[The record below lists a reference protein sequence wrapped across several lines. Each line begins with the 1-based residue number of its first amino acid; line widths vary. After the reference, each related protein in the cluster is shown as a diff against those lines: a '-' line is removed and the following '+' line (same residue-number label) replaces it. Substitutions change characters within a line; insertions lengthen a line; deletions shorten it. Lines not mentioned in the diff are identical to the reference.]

1 MDTGE
6 AMTKFSAPLLTALS
20 IATAVAAIAP
30 AFAQRQ
36 GDPNMGHFYMARQ
49 QITITDEAPMVNDQR
64 TNPAAAQA
72 SGSGGMPGGPMAL
85 PRAGW
90 QPYSQ
95 SIPSL
100 RTSLPKTNNGVPEK
114 APPPPPVGMRGRA
127 GGLINGARTASK
139 PKSSRPTTASA
150 PSAPVVKAYSPYKQ
164 YEPDSAAAGSAA
176 MQSNSNVRGSVLHWA
191 RPRKNY

>member
-1 MDTGE
+1 
-6 AMTKFSAPLLTALS
+6 MTKFSAPLLTALS
-20 IATAVAAIAP
+20 IASAAMAIAP
-30 AFAQRQ
+30 ALAQRQ
-36 GDPNMGHFYMARQ
+36 SDPNIGHFYMARQ

-72 SGSGGMPGGPMAL
+72 GMGGMPGGPMPL

-114 APPPPPVGMRGRA
+114 APPPPPMGMRGRA
-127 GGLINGARTASK
+127 GGLINGPKTAAK
-139 PKSSRPTTASA
+139 PKSSQPPA

-164 YEPDSAAAGSAA
+164 YAPDSAAAGSAA
-176 MQSNSNVRGSVLHWA
+176 MQSNSAVRGSVLHWA